1 MPQATQTNVR
11 AGDFPFTAGADLRDM
26 EGRLVVIGV
35 ANGKPVATLP
45 AATTEDT
52 PAVLIEGAGLGGTA
66 NLRPLT
72 GNQSVRLVLK
82 GTCNPGNRIC
92 MADPSAPADAG
103 EARAVPAANG
113 TYLVVGIAEEVGV
126 DGQHVRVRPYGPLSV
141 TIAN

>member
-1 MPQATQTNVR
+1 
-11 AGDFPFTAGADLRDM
+11 
-26 EGRLVVIGV
+26 
-35 ANGKPVATLP
+35 
-45 AATTEDT
+45 
-52 PAVLIEGAGLGGTA
+52 
-66 NLRPLT
+66 
-72 GNQSVRLVLK
+72 
-82 GTCNPGNRIC
+82 